1 MEITIILLIVFYL
14 VFYLLRPTSKEELK
28 RLSYASKEQGVTYGI
43 EHLPDYHEPEKADDI
58 IGHT

>member
-1 MEITIILLIVFYL
+1 MKLNRKILKSLIA
-14 VFYLLRPTSKEELK
+14 EEMK
-28 RLSYASKEQGVTYGI
+28 RLSYAAKDQGFTYGI